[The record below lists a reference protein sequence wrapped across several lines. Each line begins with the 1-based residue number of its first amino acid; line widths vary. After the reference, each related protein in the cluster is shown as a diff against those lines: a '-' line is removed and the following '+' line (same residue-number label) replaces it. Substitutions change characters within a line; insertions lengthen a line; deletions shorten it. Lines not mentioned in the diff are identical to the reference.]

1 MLLSFLALCCGGAAV
16 LYALYSWLIPAAVQY
31 NAWWALL
38 WHDTIV
44 ERALNI
50 VTRSTRPQRLL
61 RAVQKKAIKGDPQS
75 VISTIDYFC
84 RHSEWAM
91 NVGDE
96 KGAILD
102 SVVCEVSPSTALEL
116 GTYCGYSTVRI
127 ARLLPPGT
135 KLITLEFNPDYA
147 AVARQIIEYSG
158 LQDKIC
164 LVEGAS
170 GDLIPKMQELF
181 GIKTFDFVFL
191 DHWKDRYL
199 PDIKLLEECQ
209 LLRKGSILLA
219 DNVICPG
226 TPDYL
231 EYVRNSPRYESKYF
245 KAHLEYTKVE
255 DGLEKSVFLG

>member
-50 VTRSTRPQRLL
+50 LTRSTRPQRLL

-245 KAHLEYTKVE
+245 KSHLEYTKVE